1 MSHNLPIPQNSQL
14 KITSRKLPHW
24 ELNGSIYHI
33 TFVTWER
40 LELNESAREIVLN
53 SCLFFHLKRYEI
65 FAMVIMPDHVHL
77 LIQPWAK
84 SDHDGRGVNRRPAC
98 STDDEGEVNLI
109 NHRRDAC
116 STEYWSLSSI
126 MHSIKSFTGKQITKV
141 MKHIGTVWEDES
153 HDHII
158 RNYQEF
164 QDTWQYIRQN
174 PVQAGLSVN
183 PEAYSF
189 LWESEK
195 SSEYS

>member
-1 MSHNLPIPQNSQL
+1 MSDNLPIPQNPQL

-24 ELNGSIYHI
+24 ELNGSVYHI

-53 SCLFFHLKRYEI
+53 ACLFFHLKRYEI

-77 LIQPWAK
+77 LIQPWVK
-84 SDHDGRGVNRRPAC
+84 SEHDGRGVNRRDAC

-126 MHSIKSFTGKQITKV
+126 MHSIKSFTAKQIPKV

-158 RNYQEF
+158 RDYQEF

-183 PEAYSF
+183 PEAYPF
-189 LWESEK
+189 LWESDK
-195 SSEYS
+195 